1 MSLRPSGGSSG
12 MALGSTAAMG
22 GRVPE
27 LCLVLFAAVWF
38 SLAIAP
44 LDRPAWLLENLLP
57 VITVPTLVATA
68 RRFRFSDR
76 AYVQITAFLLLH
88 AIGSHYTYSQV
99 PFGFWAA
106 DTFDLS
112 RNHYDRLVHFAF
124 GFLLLPPLGELTLGA
139 VPRLGPV
146 ARAWL
151 CVANVAACSVIYET
165 LEWWVAVLVDPEAGT
180 AFLGTQ
186 GDIWDAQKDSAL
198 ACLGGVLALLI
209 EPRDH
214 RRSS

>member
-1 MSLRPSGGSSG
+1 MSLRTPEQDGG
-12 MALGSTAAMG
+12 MALGPTAAMG

-27 LCLVLFAAVWF
+27 FCLFLFTAVWF

-44 LDRPAWLLENLLP
+44 LDRSAWLLENLLP
-57 VITVPTLVATA
+57 LITVPTLVATA
-68 RRFRFSDR
+68 RRFRFSDL
-76 AYVQITAFLLLH
+76 AYVQITAFFLLH

-124 GFLLLPPLGELTLGA
+124 GLLLLRPLGELTLSSA
-139 VPRLGPV
+139 PRLGPV
-146 ARAWL
+146 ARGWL
-151 CVANVAACSVIYET
+151 CVANIAACSVIYET
-165 LEWWVAVLVDPEAGT
+165 LEWWVAVLVDPQAGT

-186 GDIWDAQKDSAL
+186 GDVWDAQKDSAL
-198 ACLGGVLALLI
+198 ACLGGFLALFFQ
-209 EPRDH
+209 PPDT
-214 RRSS
+214 RRAS